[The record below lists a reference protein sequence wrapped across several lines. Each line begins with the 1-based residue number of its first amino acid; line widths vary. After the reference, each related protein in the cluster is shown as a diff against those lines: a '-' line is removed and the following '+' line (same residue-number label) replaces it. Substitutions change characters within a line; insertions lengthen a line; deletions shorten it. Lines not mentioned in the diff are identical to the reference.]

1 VEDRPWWLRDFKSVL
16 GEHGFPFLQVNF
28 INLLAPNNLSFVF
41 SKNKKKEIVSPRQ
54 IQNQTISISAT

>member
-1 VEDRPWWLRDFKSVL
+1 MVPAEENKSVL

-28 INLLAPNNLSFVF
+28 INLLAPNSLSFVF
-41 SKNKKKEIVSPRQ
+41 SKNKKQKEIVSPGQ